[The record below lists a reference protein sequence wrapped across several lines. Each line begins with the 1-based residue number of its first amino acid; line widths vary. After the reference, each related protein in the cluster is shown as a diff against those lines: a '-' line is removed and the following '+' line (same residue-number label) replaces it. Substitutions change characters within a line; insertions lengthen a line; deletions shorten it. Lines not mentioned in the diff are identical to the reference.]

1 MISGKTCEQNKCGY
15 KNIAG
20 FFWMYTDQQLNNMIN
35 IYLKHLNNSINLQ
48 KIYMYADGNYI
59 STFRTS
65 LHLSTTNTAPEN

>member
-1 MISGKTCEQNKCGY
+1 MN
-15 KNIAG
+15 
-20 FFWMYTDQQLNNMIN
+20 TDQQLNNMIN
-35 IYLKHLNNSINLQ
+35 IYVKHLNNSINLQ